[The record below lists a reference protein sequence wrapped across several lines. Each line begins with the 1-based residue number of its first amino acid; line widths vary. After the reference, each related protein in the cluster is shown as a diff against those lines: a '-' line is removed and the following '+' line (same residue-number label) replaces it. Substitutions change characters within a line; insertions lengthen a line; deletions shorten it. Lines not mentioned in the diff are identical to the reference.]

1 MAKIA
6 INGFGRIGRLF
17 FKAALG
23 MPGMEIVAINDLGDV
38 ENLSYLL
45 KYDSVYGRYPKEIK
59 ADAQNG
65 KLIVDGAEVKFL
77 QVKDPTQLTLEKPG
91 GLEEFGR
98 PRRGSQV
105 VEQAGRGVGVIDGEF
120 AGESVQQI
128 ARRGWKGAGRREDV
142 GQVVAQPHDL
152 GSYV

>member
-1 MAKIA
+1 
-6 INGFGRIGRLF
+6 
-17 FKAALG
+17 
-23 MPGMEIVAINDLGDV
+23 MPSPRFWNTCFSPTKRE
-38 ENLSYLL
+38 E
-45 KYDSVYGRYPKEIK
+45 
-59 ADAQNG
+59 
-65 KLIVDGAEVKFL
+65 
-77 QVKDPTQLTLEKPG
+77 PTQLTLEKPG

-152 GSYV
+152 GARVRRVGDESGNLAQAFGKALAAPW